1 MKRGNKR
8 KFGRVRKV
16 RTALTKSLATALID
30 HGRITTT
37 VAKAKTLSSVVSK
50 MITTA
55 KKQTLASQRG
65 LASQLGAK
73 AVTKLMKDIAPK
85 FKDRNGGYTRVI
97 RLPRRN
103 SDGSEMAVVEF
114 VS

>member
-16 RTALTKSLATALID
+16 RTALSKSLATALID

-37 VAKAKTLSSVVSK
+37 VAKAKSLVSTVSK

-55 KKQTLASQRG
+55 KKQTLASQRS
-65 LASQLGAK
+65 LASQLGPK
-73 AVTKLMKDIAPK
+73 AVTKLMKEIGPK
-85 FKDRNGGYTRVI
+85 YQDRKGGYIRVI

-103 SDGSEMAVVEF
+103 SDGAEMAIIELV
-114 VS
+114 

>member
-16 RTALTKSLATALID
+16 RTALSKSLATALVE

-37 VAKAKTLSSVVSK
+37 VAKAKTLTSTVSK

-55 KKQTLASQRG
+55 KKQTLAAQRS
-65 LASQLGAK
+65 LASQLGSK
-73 AVTKLMKDIAPK
+73 AVTKLMKEIAPM
-85 FKDRNGGYTRVI
+85 FKDRKGGYIRVI

-103 SDGSEMAVVEF
+103 SDGAEMAVIEL